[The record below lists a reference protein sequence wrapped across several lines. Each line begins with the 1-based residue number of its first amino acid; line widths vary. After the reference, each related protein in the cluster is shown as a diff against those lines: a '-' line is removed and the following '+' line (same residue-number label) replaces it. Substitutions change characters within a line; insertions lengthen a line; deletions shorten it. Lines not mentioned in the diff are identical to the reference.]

1 MLLQPVYPH
10 FCNNISGV
18 TLYPR
23 SVFGINKIRIVI
35 ISLIIEDG
43 PLVKTFRLPVEVPF
57 AENGS
62 LVSRLLKIFRKGR
75 LGSIKCFAVHP
86 ETVNMAVFPRQD
98 YRSAGTANRVGAKI
112 ILE

>member
-23 SVFGINKIRIVI
+23 GVFGINKIRIVI

-43 PLVKTFRLPVEVPF
+43 PLVKTFRLPVKVPF

-62 LVSRLLKIFRKGR
+62 FVSRLLKKLGKGR
-75 LGSIKCFAVHP
+75 LGSIKCFTVHS
-86 ETVNMAVFPRQD
+86 ESINMAVFPRQYD
-98 YRSAGTANRVGAKI
+98 RSTGTANRVGAKI